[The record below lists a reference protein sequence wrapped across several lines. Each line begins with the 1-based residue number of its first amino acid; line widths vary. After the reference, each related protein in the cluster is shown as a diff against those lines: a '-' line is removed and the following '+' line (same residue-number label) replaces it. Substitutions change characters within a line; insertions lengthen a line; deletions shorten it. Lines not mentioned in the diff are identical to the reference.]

1 MSFSKRLPR
10 LTATTKA
17 IGVVTV
23 VSPIATGIDRL
34 STAVSTKRSEYL
46 KLAAEKTWREGNS
59 DICGLCALEA
69 SGLCLYHYAK
79 FELDLY
85 EDRKDLYAIPTT
97 RAEREANFA
106 NAEQWYLDMIAL
118 DIASHP
124 AQLPGPDLKDIFEAA
139 NAGDA
144 EKALALLK
152 DLNPNDVIAAFLNVV
167 SNEK

>member
-59 DICGLCALEA
+59 DICGLCALEK
-69 SGLCLYHYAK
+69 SGLCLFHYAK
-79 FELDLY
+79 FEMDLY
-85 EDRKDLYAIPTT
+85 EDRQDLVNPPISYEQ
-97 RAEREANFA
+97 RVRDFA
-106 NAEQWYLDMIAL
+106 NAEQWYLDMITL
-118 DIASHP
+118 DVASKP

-152 DLNPNDVIAAFLNVV
+152 NLDPNDVIAAFV
-167 SNEK
+167 SDTKG